1 MPHAPID
8 YYKYDS
14 EIAELLRQG
23 FTDSQIAAKILN
35 TKAKRD
41 EDAIVRGF
49 RRFVKRHRK
58 RILDEHEGIAKAC
71 DDIDIPLNSARHLWL
86 EVKDENGKKR
96 GNVFASN
103 PDYRKPEPQ
112 EEVDFKAALL
122 KDIQEY
128 VPKFPKIKR
137 EFQED
142 GHLLVIDIADLHINK
157 YATSELTGAEYNS
170 KLAVERAILGTKGL
184 LQKSSGFHIDKIIF
198 VIGNDVL
205 NTDNLTHSTTKQT
218 PQDTDVSW
226 YEAFMIAKK
235 CYVECIELCLS
246 VADVDVIHCP
256 SNHDFMSGC
265 FLAEVVSTYFKDCKN
280 ITFDTSPSYRK
291 CYRYY
296 NNMINL
302 EHGDKGKALD
312 LPLIYA
318 QSNPKIWYETKFRY
332 GYLHHVHHQD
342 KKQFQSSKDY
352 VGVNIT
358 YLRSPSSG
366 DIWHADNGF
375 LNMVAVE
382 GFIHSKEHGRVSHL
396 THYF

>member
-1 MPHAPID
+1 MANNKKSRWAIYEEAIKEIIIEKNLESD
-8 YYKYDS
+8 T
-14 EIAELLRQG
+14 EIARQVCQKLKLTLENSELRE
-23 FTDSQIAAKILN
+23 FRKYVYRN
-35 TKAKRD
+35 KR
-41 EDAIVRGF
+41 
-49 RRFVKRHRK
+49 
-58 RILDEHEGIAKAC
+58 RILDDHEGIYDATEE
-71 DDIDIPLNSARHLWL
+71 LN
-86 EVKDENGKKR
+86 VDF
-96 GNVFASN
+96 GNVKHMWLKNKTASLFIKN
-103 PDYRKPEPQ
+103 PNFIAPE
-112 EEVDFKAALL
+112 ELLESDFRAELI
-122 KDIQEY
+122 KDIQAY

-137 EFQED
+137 DFQKE

-157 YATSELTGAEYNS
+157 YATSQLTGAEYNS

-184 LQKSSGFHIDKIIF
+184 LQKSSGFNIDKIIF

-205 NTDNLTHSTTKQT
+205 NTDNLKHSTTKET

-265 FLAEVVSTYFKDCKN
+265 FLAEVVHTHFKDCKN
-280 ITFDTSPSYRK
+280 ITFDISPSYRK
-291 CYRYY
+291 CYRYF

-302 EHGDKGKALD
+302 EHGDKGKAID

-318 QSNPKIWYETKFRY
+318 QSNPKMWYETKFRY

-342 KKQFQSSKDY
+342 KRQFQSSKDY

-358 YLRSPSSG
+358 YLRSPSSA
-366 DIWHADNGF
+366 DIWHSDNGF

-382 GFIHSKEHGRVSHL
+382 GFVHSKEHGRVSHL

>member
-1 MPHAPID
+1 MPQAPID
-8 YYKYDS
+8 YYQYDLQV
-14 EIAELLRQG
+14 AEMLQKGL
-23 FTDSQIAAKILN
+23 THAQIVSKILN
-35 TKAKRD
+35 TTAKRQ
-41 EDAIVRGF
+41 EDTTVRGF
-49 RRFVKRHRK
+49 RRFIARHKKRL
-58 RILDEHEGIAKAC
+58 LDEHEEIYKASSTL
-71 DDIDIPLNSARHLWL
+71 DVAVTDLKNLW
-86 EVKDENGKKR
+86 VKTKPKK
-96 GNVFASN
+96 GEKSYSGYVVN
-103 PDYRKPEPQ
+103 PNYKKPEPQ
-112 EEVDFKAALL
+112 EEVDFKVALL

-157 YATSELTGAEYNS
+157 YATAELTGAEYNS

-184 LQKSSGFHIDKIIF
+184 LQKSSGFNIDKIIF

-226 YEAFMIAKK
+226 YEAFMIAKR

-280 ITFDTSPSYRK
+280 ITFDISPSYRK
-291 CYRYY
+291 CYRYF

-302 EHGDKGKALD
+302 EHGDKGKAMD

-318 QSNPKIWYETKFRY
+318 QSNPKMWYETKFRY
-332 GYLHHVHHQD
+332 GYLHHWHHQD

-358 YLRSPSSG
+358 YLRSPSSA

>member
-1 MPHAPID
+1 MPQVTLEFC
-8 YYKYDS
+8 KYDS
-14 EIAELLRQG
+14 VVADMLQQGLACSEIV
-23 FTDSQIAAKILN
+23 AKILN
-35 TKAKRD
+35 TTATREQDAK
-41 EDAIVRGF
+41 VNSF
-49 RRFVKRHRK
+49 RKYIFRHKK
-58 RILDEHEGIAKAC
+58 RILDQHEGIYQATNNLDVPNTSTKNMW
-71 DDIDIPLNSARHLWL
+71 IKNK
-86 EVKDENGKKR
+86 E
-96 GNVFASN
+96 ASLFVVN
-103 PDYRKPEPQ
+103 PNYKKPEPKEQ
-112 EEVDFKAALL
+112 EDFKEALL

-128 VPKFPKIKR
+128 VPKFPQIERK
-137 EFQED
+137 FQED

-157 YATSELTGAEYNS
+157 YATSDLTGAEYNS

-184 LQKSSGFHIDKIIF
+184 LQKSSGFNIDKIIF

-246 VADVDVIHCP
+246 VADVDVVHCP

-265 FLAEVVSTYFKDCKN
+265 FLAQVVSTYFKDCKN
-280 ITFDTSPSYRK
+280 ITFDISPSYRK

-318 QSNPKIWYETKFRY
+318 QSNPKMWYETKFRY

-358 YLRSPSSG
+358 YLRSPSSA
-366 DIWHADNGF
+366 DIWHSDNGF

-382 GFIHSKEHGRVSHL
+382 GFIHSKEYGRVSHL

>member
-1 MPHAPID
+1 MPQVTLEF
-8 YYKYDS
+8 YKYDS
-14 EIAELLRQG
+14 IVAEMLQQGLACAEIV
-23 FTDSQIAAKILN
+23 AKILN
-35 TKAKRD
+35 TTATRD
-41 EDAIVRGF
+41 EDAKVRSF
-49 RRFVKRHRK
+49 RKYIHRHKK
-58 RILDEHEGIAKAC
+58 RILDQHEGIYNATNNLDVPNTSTKNMW
-71 DDIDIPLNSARHLWL
+71 IKNK
-86 EVKDENGKKR
+86 E
-96 GNVFASN
+96 ASLFVVN
-103 PDYRKPEPQ
+103 PNYKKPEAKGQ
-112 EEVDFKAALL
+112 EDFKEALL
-122 KDIQEY
+122 KDIKEY
-128 VPKFPKIKR
+128 VPKFPEIERK
-137 EFQED
+137 FQED

-157 YATSELTGAEYNS
+157 YATSDLTGAEYNS

-184 LQKSSGFHIDKIIF
+184 LQKSSGFNIDKIIF

-246 VADVDVIHCP
+246 VADVDVVHCP

-265 FLAEVVSTYFKDCKN
+265 FLAQVVSTYFKDCKN
-280 ITFDTSPSYRK
+280 ITFDISPSYRK

-318 QSNPKIWYETKFRY
+318 QSNPKMWYETKFRY

-358 YLRSPSSG
+358 YLRSPSSA
-366 DIWHADNGF
+366 DIWHSDNGF

-382 GFIHSKEHGRVSHL
+382 GFIHSKEYGRVSHL